1 MLLDDI
7 LWVLTDSQMKA
18 VILHI
23 RSLMPVIEKA
33 ANLSKARAADKGQV
47 EMYIGSFRNLD
58 FQFWFWL
65 HLSTIVSPPPV

>member
-18 VILHI
+18 VILHL

-33 ANLSKARAADKGQV
+33 ANQSKARAADKGQV
-47 EMYIGSFRNLD
+47 EIGFFRNLAL
-58 FQFWFWL
+58 WFGRAGD
-65 HLSTIVSPPPV
+65 

>member
-18 VILHI
+18 VILHL

-33 ANLSKARAADKGQV
+33 ANQSKARAADKGQV
-47 EMYIGSFRNLD
+47 EIGF
-58 FQFWFWL
+58 F
-65 HLSTIVSPPPV
+65 